1 MLHTVCSIL
10 NDVYILGDEI
20 EVRHRWDWMTKLFYV
35 KHEIKTN
42 QSSADTGNP
51 FFSRRYRRRHQKNED
66 MSADT
71 EKSQR
76 CVSAELCCSPEV
88 SSPISTVMLVKDN
101 CWQASIFDDE
111 VFVSKNENKQILWI
125 AFFNNLFQFIKK
137 WKRFLVF

>member
-1 MLHTVCSIL
+1 MVMRKWRLRKIKVNTIKYAAYL
-10 NDVYILGDEI
+10 MMYTF
-20 EVRHRWDWMTKLFYV
+20 EVTKFRSVTDGTESQIFYV

-101 CWQASIFDDE
+101 C
-111 VFVSKNENKQILWI
+111 
-125 AFFNNLFQFIKK
+125 
-137 WKRFLVF
+137 